1 MRVQYF
7 VYIPTIVLIFVLG
20 LIVFLNN
27 KKGKVNIAFGL
38 FSLSIILWL
47 IFQFIADTATSN
59 SIALTFIRLA
69 VAASLYIGS
78 FFVLVAESLT
88 RPNKFNLR
96 VWVIAILAAVIF
108 TALAFLPDTVTS
120 ASLQPWGAEIQPG
133 NLYYVFIGYW
143 ITGFALATYLVI
155 RRYKHIDEL
164 QKKQVFFLYTGV
176 TLTFLATLVTSF
188 AFQFSPRLQSYA
200 VLFGV
205 PSVIFI
211 VAFSSYAILR
221 HKLFDI
227 RSVVARSFTYV
238 LTIGIIA
245 ILYGFI
251 AFRFANIFIGD
262 LSAQVQQVFYVI
274 LTVIFAFTFAPLRR
288 FFERISNRIF
298 YRDRYDS
305 QQLVNEVGRILA
317 SEIELDKVSH
327 KVLHE
332 ITKQIKIDKGE
343 IVVFGENQLFYENNV
358 FKNGGGQISPEELS
372 KLGRIMVVRDDI
384 QTSDKKELMQK
395 YGISI
400 SLALRTSEKF
410 IGYML
415 LGEKKSGD
423 IYNDQDLAVLKI
435 IANEVS
441 VAMANA
447 LSYKEIQLFS
457 ETLAEKVRQRTG
469 QLRHANDQLKELDK
483 AKDEFI
489 SMASHQLR
497 TPLTTVKGYAS
508 MLEEGDFGK
517 LTKEQSKIVEQT
529 LDGSNRMAR
538 LIDDLLNVS
547 RMDANRFF
555 LEGNQVDLNK
565 LVPEELEQL
574 KSFAEGKNVKL
585 TYEPPKQK
593 IPIILLDENK
603 TRQVVMNLVDNALHY
618 SAPPAGG
625 GHVKVSLVLNGDF
638 VEFWVADDGIGV
650 PEAVQKK
657 LFTKMF
663 RAPNAQGV
671 RPDGTG
677 LGLYLVKRVVEQQ
690 GGEIWFESKE
700 GKGSTFGFKLPL
712 SGIPKQVLEESKK
725 IGAKVAASHAKSGN

>member
-1 MRVQYF
+1 MYVIQTLLY
-7 VYIPTIVLIFVLG
+7 VPMI
-20 LIVFLNN
+20 
-27 KKGKVNIAFGL
+27 
-38 FSLSIILWL
+38 
-47 IFQFIADTATSN
+47 
-59 SIALTFIRLA
+59 IALFFIGGLTYLRRKSPGVTAFFLTTFTTAIWLSWQALAQLNINPSLNVIFIRL
-69 VAASLYIGS
+69 S
-78 FFVLVAESLT
+78 
-88 RPNKFNLR
+88 
-96 VWVIAILAAVIF
+96 IA
-108 TALAFLPDTVTS
+108 TS
-120 ASLQPWGAEIQPG
+120 I
-133 NLYYVFIGYW
+133 FIGYFLLLFFRGFTNKK
-143 ITGFALATYLVI
+143 TGNIWEIILLLPCLILAVINLTAYGVNDVAVSALGISVNDMPISYVLLLLLLGVYVIYGLVI
-155 RRYKHIDEL
+155 LIINTI
-164 QKKQVFFLYTGV
+164 KKPKNERATNYLIMFGFGEATVINLIILFFY
-176 TLTFLATLVTSF
+176 S
-188 AFQFSPRLQSYA
+188 SSA
-200 VLFGV
+200 V
-205 PSVIFI
+205 
-211 VAFSSYAILR
+211 AQYAIILSILAFIAIIAFAIIR
-221 HKLFDI
+221 HRLFDI
-227 RSVVARSFTYV
+227 RLVAVRAVTYS
-238 LTIGIIA
+238 LTIGVIA
-245 ILYGFI
+245 LLYGLI
-251 AFRFANIFIGD
+251 AFRVSSIFLNKINPQLQEG
-262 LSAQVQQVFYVI
+262 FYII

-288 FFERISNRIF
+288 FFERISNKIF

-305 QQLVNEVGRILA
+305 QALVNEIGRILA
-317 SEIELDKVSH
+317 SEIDLDKVSSR
-327 KVLHE
+327 VLRE
-332 ITKQIKIDKGE
+332 LSKQIKIEKAE

-358 FKNGGGQISPEELS
+358 FKNGDGKISPNELS
-372 KLGRIMVVRDDI
+372 KLGRVMLVVDDL
-384 QTSDKKELMQK
+384 QSGERKELMQK
-395 YGISI
+395 YGITI

-457 ETLAEKVRQRTG
+457 ETLAEKVRQRTA

-593 IPIILLDENK
+593 IPVILLDENK

-618 SAPPAGG
+618 SAPPNGG
-625 GHVKVSLVLNGDF
+625 GHVRVSLVLNGDF

-712 SGIPKQVLEESKK
+712 SGIPKAVLEESKK
-725 IGAKVAASHAKSGN
+725 IGAKVAASHAKAGN